1 MKLISLF
8 FMSKNLRYILIMT
21 CDQQRVLEILNDFYG
36 EEHVDMQEGLIANTT
51 LIYFP
56 KVRISNERD
65 ESLIISELYVKF
77 SIYMDGTLSESP
89 VLGRAEYT
97 KAELAKNY
105 MHSHVQYISTNENNM
120 FMAPCLGTGPIRDT
134 ICTLSNSSDSD
145 IWMLFCVELQKF
157 VETESIEGVPYH
169 CLRKVANIG
178 LKELSYTPLDT
189 HHTIALEIEPFI
201 PYLVRHIRLPIV
213 YRDNCFQLGIPFR
226 DYILML
232 SNIFIQWSNSLNAY
246 NRDNIDTNMLLYNV
260 MYTNK
265 GLYIEGGENIS
276 IEDNIKGKQLC
287 IFKGRPVLVK
297 IAGRHPT
304 DANVKYV
311 TIVSPNIASY
321 ILNKILTTINYYG

>member
-1 MKLISLF
+1 
-8 FMSKNLRYILIMT
+8 MT
-21 CDQQRVLEILNDFYG
+21 DDQQRVLKILNDFYR
-36 EEHVDMQEGLIANTT
+36 EEHVDVQEGLFANTT

-56 KVRISNERD
+56 KVRISNESD
-65 ESLIISELYVKF
+65 ESLIISELYVKL
-77 SIYMDGTLSESP
+77 SIYMDGTLFEPP

-97 KAELAKNY
+97 KAELEKNY
-105 MHSHVQYISTNENNM
+105 MHSHVRYIPTNEVDM
-120 FMAPCLGTGPIRDT
+120 FVAPCLGRGPIRDT

-157 VETESIEGVPYH
+157 VETESIGGGPYH
-169 CLRKVANIG
+169 YLREVANIRPR
-178 LKELSYTPLDT
+178 ELPYTSLGIP
-189 HHTIALEIEPFI
+189 HTTALEIEPFI
-201 PYLVRHIRLPIV
+201 PYLVRHIKLPIV

-226 DYILML
+226 DYVLML
-232 SNIFIQWSNSLNAY
+232 SNIFIQWSNSRNDY
-246 NRDNIDTNMLLYNV
+246 NRDNIDTHMLLYNV
-260 MYTNK
+260 MYMNK

-297 IAGRHPT
+297 ITGSHPT

-321 ILNKILTTINYYG
+321 ILNKILATINYYG

>member
-1 MKLISLF
+1 MKLIPLF

-36 EEHVDMQEGLIANTT
+36 EEHVDMQEDLIANTI

-56 KVRISNERD
+56 KVRISNERN

-77 SIYMDGTLSESP
+77 SICRDGTLAQP
-89 VLGRAEYT
+89 PALGRAEYT

-105 MHSHVQYISTNENNM
+105 MHSHVRFISTDEDDM
-120 FMAPCLGTGPIRDT
+120 FVGPCLGRGPIRDT
-134 ICTLSNSSDSD
+134 ICTLTHSSDSD

-169 CLRKVANIG
+169 YLREVANIR
-178 LKELSYTPLDT
+178 LRKLSYTYMGISYT
-189 HHTIALEIEPFI
+189 TVLEIEPFI

-213 YRDNCFQLGIPFR
+213 YRDNCFQLGVSFR
-226 DYILML
+226 DYVIML
-232 SNIFIQWSNSLNAY
+232 SNIFIQWNSSRNAH
-246 NRDNIDTNMLLYNV
+246 NRDNIDANMLLGNV
-260 MYTNK
+260 MYMNK
-265 GLYIEGGENIS
+265 GLYIEGDENIM
-276 IEDNIKGKQLC
+276 IENNIKGKQLC

-297 IAGRHPT
+297 IVGSHPT

-321 ILNKILTTINYYG
+321 ILNKILTMINYYG